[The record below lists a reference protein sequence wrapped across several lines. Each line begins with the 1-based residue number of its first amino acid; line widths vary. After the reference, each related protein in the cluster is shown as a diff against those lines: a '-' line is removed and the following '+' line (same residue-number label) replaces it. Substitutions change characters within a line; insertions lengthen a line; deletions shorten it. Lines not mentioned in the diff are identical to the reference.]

1 MELITL
7 LILIVAVICLIW
19 LGIWVI
25 DSTLPEPMRMMA
37 KVIIGI
43 IALLIIVYALLN
55 IAGVPIGNVRI
66 GR

>member
-1 MELITL
+1 MELVTL
-7 LILIVAVICLIW
+7 LILIVAVICLVC

-37 KVIIGI
+37 KVIVGI
-43 IALLIIVYALLN
+43 IALIIIVYALLG
-55 IAGVPIGNVRI
+55 IGGVNLGTVRI